1 MEKSKHLKYISF
13 ALLAIMILTLMTA
26 TVIEKIHGSSLIYT
40 SPLTIAL
47 WALLAISGTAYLI
60 SCRTWKQVMTF
71 GLHLSFLLILCGALV
86 THCFG
91 EQGRIHL
98 RTDDG
103 EMKDSF
109 VREDGTEV
117 NMPFEVGL
125 RDFSLE
131 YYDGTSA
138 PMDYISTLVI
148 KDGDME
154 TEAIISMNN
163 IHRYRHHRFY
173 QSGYDKDGKG
183 TVIAVSTDPW
193 GIGLTYC
200 GYGLLLISM
209 AGFFFQTGSRFK
221 ALLRQPSLSKAAV
234 VAMLFAMPAV
244 CDVSAAPVSSVPKTV
259 SREAA
264 DAFGDLYVYYNDR
277 ICPMQTVARDF
288 TVKLY
293 GKPSYKGLTSEQVLM
308 GWFFF
313 YDQWKTEPMIKIKG
327 ADARSALG
335 IEGKYASLAD
345 FAGRDGYKLE
355 EALSA
360 GGKNIRNADEKFN
373 IISMACMGSLFR
385 IYPYSSS
392 EEVPVWYSLSDR
404 LPSEMSYEEWAFVTG
419 SMNYVAEK
427 IALRDNAGAV
437 SLLGKIRDYQ
447 IDRGGAHI
455 PSDRIIRAEKIYN
468 DGNINKPLAMSC
480 LMMGILAFMIFC
492 LSGKR
497 YRWLEM
503 LLTALCMAI
512 LAYLTLHLGL
522 RWYISGH
529 IPMSNGCETM
539 QFMAW
544 VCLLTCL
551 CVRKSFGMAL
561 PLGILC
567 CGFALLVSMMGES
580 NPQITRL
587 MPVLQSPLLSIH
599 VMVIM
604 LSYTLFAFMMLN
616 GVAGLISLARK
627 DGKKAEYLQTVS
639 NIMLYP
645 AVFLL
650 TAGIFIG
657 AVWANISWGRYWG
670 WDPKEVWALITM
682 LVYSLGLHQKSLKWL
697 NSPGN
702 FHIFTILAFLSVLI
716 TYFGVNFILGGLHS
730 YA

>member
-13 ALLAIMILTLMTA
+13 ALLAIMIMTLMTA

-47 WALLAISGTAYLI
+47 WALLAISGTVYLI
-60 SCRTWKQVMTF
+60 SCRMWKHAMTC
-71 GLHLSFLLILCGALV
+71 GLHLSFLLILGGALV
-86 THCFG
+86 THCVG
-91 EQGRIHL
+91 EQGRMHL

-103 EMKDSF
+103 KMTDCF
-109 VREDGTEV
+109 VLEDGSVV

-125 RDFSLE
+125 KDFSLE

-148 KDGDME
+148 RDGEME
-154 TEAIISMNN
+154 TEATISMNN

-173 QSGYDKDGKG
+173 QSGYDKDKKG

-209 AGFFFQTGSRFK
+209 AGFFFQKGSRFR
-221 ALLRQPSLSKAAV
+221 AFLRHPSLSKAAV
-234 VAMLFAMPAV
+234 VALMFAMPAIS
-244 CDVSAAPVSSVPKTV
+244 DASAATPKTV
-259 SREAA
+259 SRETA
-264 DAFGDLYVYYNDR
+264 DAFGELYVYYNDR

-327 ADARSALG
+327 ADARSVLG
-335 IEGKYASLAD
+335 IEGKYACLTD
-345 FAGRDGYKLE
+345 FAGRNGYKPE

-419 SMNYVAEK
+419 SMNYLAEK
-427 IALRDNAGAV
+427 IAMKDNAGAV

-447 IDRGGAHI
+447 IDRGGEYI
-455 PSDRIIRAEKIYN
+455 PSDSMIKAEKIYN

-480 LMMGILAFMIFC
+480 LTIGILAFLFFC

-497 YRWLEM
+497 YRWLDIS
-503 LLTALCMAI
+503 LTALCLAI
-512 LAYLTLHLGL
+512 LAYLVFHLGL

-529 IPMSNGCETM
+529 VPISNGCETM
-539 QFMAW
+539 QFLAW
-544 VCLLTCL
+544 ACLLTCL
-551 CVRKSFGMAL
+551 SIRRRFGMAL

-567 CGFALLVSMMGES
+567 CGFAMLVSMMGES

-627 DGKKAEYLQTVS
+627 DIKKAEYLQTVS

-682 LVYSLGLHQKSLKWL
+682 LVYSLGLHQKSLKWF
-697 NSPGN
+697 SHPRN
-702 FHIFTILAFLSVLI
+702 FHIFSILAFLSVLV